1 MALRASSKK
10 TGGNAD
16 ITVITREDASDGG
29 VEQGKL
35 LLELVDAV
43 VDLTADPAEA
53 RRRLVD
59 AAGPGLLVEA
69 GAVLGMFHLND
80 RVADATGAPLDELLI
95 DYRRKIGE
103 KLGLV
108 MDRPDSGPAPEAR
121 VSKSR

>member
-16 ITVITREDASDGG
+16 ITVITREEPSDGG
-29 VEQGKL
+29 VAHGKL
-35 LLELVDAV
+35 LMELVDAV
-43 VDLTADPAEA
+43 VDEAADPAEA
-53 RRRLVD
+53 RRRLVE

-80 RVADATGAPLDELLI
+80 RVADALGAPLDELLI

-103 KLGLV
+103 KLGLHA
-108 MDRPDSGPAPEAR
+108 GEW
-121 VSKSR
+121 

>member
-16 ITVITREDASDGG
+16 ITVITHEEASDGG
-29 VEQGKL
+29 VEHGKL
-35 LLELVDAV
+35 LMELVDAV
-43 VDLTADPAEA
+43 VDETADPAEA

-80 RVADATGAPLDELLI
+80 RVADALGAPLDELLI

-103 KLGLV
+103 KLGL
-108 MDRPDSGPAPEAR
+108 DAGER
-121 VSKSR
+121 